1 MTNCA
6 AALVETMR
14 GVGPVAKSDYNES
27 QHFAFRGIDA
37 VLNVVGPQLRDNGV
51 LVIPEVLEYTHTLR
65 ETRGGNTVNHY
76 VVKVCYHFV
85 VPSPPILAADQSIIN
100 PGGNAVQTVT
110 VFGEAMDAG
119 DKGISKAM
127 SVAYRI
133 ALLQM
138 FAIPTGDRDPDSE
151 SHELTEQ
158 QQSPENPRTVPEIR
172 GKIVRY
178 LQANRTPAWTI
189 DEIAADF
196 QSKMHVDIR
205 QAAVENLQAY
215 YDKVCQ

>member
-1 MTNCA
+1 VTNCA

-14 GVGPVAKSDYNES
+14 GVGPVAKNDYNES
-27 QHFAFRGIDA
+27 QRFSFRGIDA
-37 VLNVVGPQLRDNGV
+37 VLNVVGPQLREHGV

-65 ETRGGNTVNHY
+65 ETRHGGTVNHY

-85 VPSPPILAADQSIIN
+85 SPAAPITAGGQVVN
-100 PGGNAVQTVT
+100 PGGNTVQSVT

-138 FAIPTGDRDPDSE
+138 FAIPTGDRDPDSD
-151 SHELTEQ
+151 SHELSEQ

-178 LQANRTPAWTI
+178 LQANRTPAWSI

-196 QSKMHVDIR
+196 YAKIGIDIR
-205 QAAVENLQAY
+205 QATVESLENYYEAVC
-215 YDKVCQ
+215 K